1 MGGPR
6 QPHSEQVHAEKYRDE
21 GETFDQAMQRL
32 AAGLSDD
39 ESHFN
44 RFGELLQDMRFMPA
58 GRVQAA
64 IGSRKNI
71 TPYNCF
77 VSGTI
82 HDSFVHGDVDG
93 NGSIMH
99 RATQSA
105 ATMRMGGGIGYN
117 FSTLRPSGALIKGV
131 LSQTDGPMAF
141 MPIFNSVCEA
151 TSSAGNRRGAQMG
164 VLRVDHPDI
173 EAFIDAKK
181 PTGEMEALWAHI
193 EGLDADNPA
202 RPILAAA
209 LQKTLKLT
217 GFNLSVA
224 VTDKFM
230 HCLETGRP
238 FPLEFQGTVER
249 FIDPREL
256 WEKIMRNTW
265 DWAEP
270 GVLFIDT
277 INEMNNLRYC
287 ETIAATNPCGEQPLP
302 PFGACLLGSFNL
314 TRYIAANPVAHS
326 SYYFNWNKLIAD
338 IPDVVAAMDNV
349 VDYASYPLRE
359 QAQEALSKRRMG
371 LGVTG
376 LANAAEALGK
386 PYGSPE
392 FISFERSVLHTIN
405 EGCYR
410 AGVELAK
417 EKGAFPLFQQRYV
430 ESPFICKTL
439 PSDLISDIYKHG
451 IRNSHYTSIAPT
463 GTISYCADNVSSGLE
478 PVFMYEGQRMMNTME
493 GKVVVD
499 VQDYGVR
506 EFRVWGKTADRVTA
520 DEHVNVLTAAAALVD
535 SAVSKTCNVSPDMP
549 WEDFKNIYVKAFE
562 RGAKGITT
570 FNPGGK
576 RLGIF
581 IAKAK
586 KEEAD
591 EGAACTFDPET
602 GVRSCE

>member
-1 MGGPR
+1 MGPR

-21 GETFDQAMQRL
+21 GETFDQAMQRIST
-32 AAGLSDD
+32 GLSDD
-39 ESHFN
+39 ATHHDEFLSI
-44 RFGELLQDMRFMPA
+44 LQDMRFMPA

-82 HDSFVHGDVDG
+82 HDSFVHGSGADD
-93 NGSIMH
+93 SIMDIAKQA
-99 RATQSA
+99 AT
-105 ATMRMGGGIGYN
+105 TMRMGGGIGYD
-117 FSTLRPSGALIKGV
+117 FSTLRPSGALIQGV
-131 LSQTDGPMAF
+131 LSHTDGPMAF
-141 MPIFNSVCEA
+141 MPIYNAVCQA

-173 EAFIDAKK
+173 EGFITAKQ

-193 EGLDADNPA
+193 EALEADNPA
-202 RPILAAA
+202 RPTLVAA
-209 LQKTLKLT
+209 LQKTLQLT
-217 GFNLSVA
+217 GFNLSIA

-230 HCLETGRP
+230 HHLETGRP
-238 FPLEFQGTVER
+238 FPLQFNGNIER
-249 FIDPREL
+249 HIDPQAL
-256 WEKIMRNTW
+256 WEKIMRSTW

-277 INEMNNLRYC
+277 INKMNNLQYC

-302 PFGACLLGSFNL
+302 PYGACLLGSFNL
-314 TRYIAANPVAHS
+314 AKYVR
-326 SYYFNWNKLIAD
+326 KLHQQFVLFDMTQLKAD
-338 IPDVVAAMDNV
+338 IPAVVRAMDNV
-349 VDYASYPLRE
+349 VDYASYPLA
-359 QAQEALSKRRMG
+359 QQEAEAKAKRRMG

-376 LANAAEALGK
+376 LANAAEALGF
-386 PYGSPE
+386 PYGSPA
-392 FISFERSVLHTIN
+392 FIQFERSVLLAIN

-410 AGVELAK
+410 AGAALAQ
-417 EKGAFPLFQQRYV
+417 EKGAFPLCDERLGDSQYL
-430 ESPFICKTL
+430 KATL
-439 PSDLISDIYKHG
+439 PRDVLDEIEEHG
-451 IRNSHYTSIAPT
+451 LRNSHYTSIAPT
-463 GTISYCADNVSSGLE
+463 GTISYCADNISSGLE
-478 PVFMYEGQRMMNTME
+478 PVFMYDGQRKMNTLD
-493 GKVVVD
+493 GAVVVD

-506 EFRVWGKTADRVTA
+506 EFGVRGKTADRVTA
-520 DEHVNVLTAAAALVD
+520 DEHVDVLTCAAGLVD

-549 WEDFKNIYVKAFE
+549 WDDFKNIYVKAFE

-586 KEEAD
+586 KEEA
-591 EGAACTFDPET
+591 EAADSCTFDPET
-602 GVRSCE
+602 GRRSCE